1 MSFRSGRPIQR
12 YVLVLCVLLFFV
24 FYSGH
29 HLNLNAK
36 QKDLNQPDIQLDYV
50 KPNGEEVKQDTFLEI
65 DRDLIRQRERQA
77 MRRQIDRKYCGRD
90 QCRFMLPIAITEQ
103 ESKAQ
108 EHFRQ
113 LAFLSGKLDRT
124 IVLPNVHSSH
134 LGACRHFPFSFYY
147 GDQWLENNKRFFNYI
162 TRDDFREWIAERTEA
177 LGNMPTSQEV
187 VVDINPNFH
196 FLDKADNCFKHLL
209 DYTDRPRH
217 RFTLEDPEMF
227 SKRIGNYTDIL
238 LNVLGDE
245 ARGRDYQGAGN
256 EHLDVISLFYDRR
269 FGYIE
274 EPQVH
279 VPLTYNQR
287 WINLADQIA
296 ERLQPFVAIH
306 WRMERLEP
314 VSNMVPC
321 AESLV
326 TKVQAIES
334 EHNEPLKLFLLTDY
348 PHLLRSS
355 VATPE
360 SMSFKLSELTQD
372 HHDAIEYV
380 YERLD
385 VTVTTLQKENQPIP
399 YHELPAEH
407 WNIITVPP
415 YAKPPDMSV
424 LGIVDK
430 LVAMRAQYFLA
441 GKPAVCAK
449 SSSFTKRIA
458 TQRQQAY
465 ESGDPNIILPMDT
478 FSL

>member
-1 MSFRSGRPIQR
+1 MC
-12 YVLVLCVLLFFV
+12 Y
-24 FYSGH
+24 
-29 HLNLNAK
+29 
-36 QKDLNQPDIQLDYV
+36 
-50 KPNGEEVKQDTFLEI
+50 
-65 DRDLIRQRERQA
+65 
-77 MRRQIDRKYCGRD
+77 
-90 QCRFMLPIAITEQ
+90 
-103 ESKAQ
+103 
-108 EHFRQ
+108 
-113 LAFLSGKLDRT
+113 
-124 IVLPNVHSSH
+124 
-134 LGACRHFPFSFYY
+134 
-147 GDQWLENNKRFFNYI
+147 
-162 TRDDFREWIAERTEA
+162 
-177 LGNMPTSQEV
+177 
-187 VVDINPNFH
+187 
-196 FLDKADNCFKHLL
+196 
-209 DYTDRPRH
+209 
-217 RFTLEDPEMF
+217 
-227 SKRIGNYTDIL
+227 
-238 LNVLGDE
+238 
-245 ARGRDYQGAGN
+245 
-256 EHLDVISLFYDRR
+256 R